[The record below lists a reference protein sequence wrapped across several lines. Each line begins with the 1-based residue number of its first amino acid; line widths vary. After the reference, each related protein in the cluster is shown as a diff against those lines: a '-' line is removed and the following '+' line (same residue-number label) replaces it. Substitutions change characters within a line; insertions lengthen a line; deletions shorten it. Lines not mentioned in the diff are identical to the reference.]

1 MCLLTQQTT
10 RSNFSDEFL
19 ADVYNKNQDGLGIM
33 YADDGK
39 LHIFKCLPA
48 NADEFIDFYRK
59 HADGK
64 NCVWH
69 ARMQT
74 HGDIDFDNC
83 HPYKVT
89 DDVWLAHNGIL
100 STGNAAD
107 TSKSDTWHFIQNFI
121 RPALLGNPDLLTDV
135 NWQKFIGDVIGR
147 SNKFAL
153 VRSDGA
159 VVVINAAAGVNYE
172 NAWLSNT
179 YAWSYYKFTGRGG
192 YTGGYTDMYSNY
204 AGSRSAYARGTWW
217 DEDEDSM
224 YQVGGVGSSDVYQV
238 KGSYLTGNGA
248 KDSSKYPAVTI
259 TAAQVKPYVKAAYN
273 QWTRRGLP
281 GVEQW
286 VFDAPHKAQALLAYW
301 YEDMDDVVELVED
314 DPLGAAEWIA
324 DLFST
329 DSISPS
335 LIA

>member
-1 MCLLTQQTT
+1 MCLLVQQTT
-10 RSNFSDEFL
+10 ASMFSDEFL
-19 ADVYNKNQDGLGIM
+19 ADVYNKNQDGLGVM
-33 YADDGK
+33 YAEDSK

-48 NADEFIDFYRK
+48 NAAEFIDFYRK

-107 TSKSDTWHFIQNFI
+107 TSKSDTWHFIHNFI
-121 RPALLGNPDLLTDV
+121 RPALIGNPELLTDKA
-135 NWQKFIGDVIGR
+135 WQKFVGEIIGR

-153 VRSDGA
+153 VRNDGE

-179 YAWSYYKFTGRGG
+179 YAWSYHKFTNRS
-192 YTGGYTDMYSNY
+192 GYTDMHSGYE
-204 AGSRSAYARGTWW
+204 GSRSSFHKSSYNSYYDSEADDYYASLTPAPRTN
-217 DEDEDSM
+217 E
-224 YQVGGVGSSDVYQV
+224 V
-238 KGSYLTGNGA
+238 KGSYVGVKTD
-248 KDSSKYPAVTI
+248 KSTYPAAVLTSWQI
-259 TAAQVKPYVKAAYN
+259 KPYVKAAYN
-273 QWTRRGLP
+273 QWSRHGVA

-286 VFDAPHKAQALLAYW
+286 VYDAPHKAAAVLGYW
-301 YEDMDDVVELVED
+301 YEDMEEVDELVED
-314 DPLGAAEWIA
+314 FPETAAEWIA
-324 DLFST
+324 DLFAT
-329 DSISPS
+329 DSITPS
-335 LIA
+335 LCD

>member
-1 MCLLTQQTT
+1 MCLLVQQTT
-10 RSNFSDEFL
+10 QSTFSDEFL
-19 ADVYNKNQDGLGIM
+19 ADVYTKNQDGLGIM
-33 YADDGK
+33 YAADNK

-48 NADEFIDFYRK
+48 NAQEFVDFYRK
-59 HADGK
+59 HAEGK

-107 TSKSDTWHFIQNFI
+107 KAKSDTWHFIQNFI
-121 RPALLGNPDLLTDV
+121 RPALIGNPELLTDV
-135 NWQKFIGDVIGR
+135 NWQKFVGELIGR

-153 VRSDGA
+153 VRNDGA
-159 VVVINAAAGVNYE
+159 VVVINAHAGVNYS

-179 YAWSYYKFTGRGG
+179 YAWSYHKFTGERSGG
-192 YTGGYTDMYSNY
+192 YTNMYSGYGGYR
-204 AGSRSAYARGTWW
+204 SRFDDEYEDYYDAWRTGTT
-217 DEDEDSM
+217 EA
-224 YQVGGVGSSDVYQV
+224 
-238 KGSYLTGNGA
+238 KGSYVGGKDA
-248 KDSSKYPAVTI
+248 KSKYTGLPKQTY
-259 TAAQVKPYVKAAYN
+259 TAAQISPYVKAAYN
-273 QWTRRGLP
+273 QWTRRGVP

-286 VFDAPHKAQALLAYW
+286 VFDAPHKAAALLSYW
-301 YEDMDDVVELVED
+301 YDDVDDVEELVDEFPD
-314 DPLGAAEWIA
+314 TAAEWIS

-329 DSISPS
+329 DSITPS
-335 LIA
+335 LLS

>member
-1 MCLLTQQTT
+1 LVQQTT
-10 RSNFSDEFL
+10 QSTFSDEFL
-19 ADVYNKNQDGLGIM
+19 ADVFTKNQDGLGIM
-33 YADDGK
+33 YAEGDK

-48 NADEFIDFYRK
+48 NEQEFVDFYRK

-100 STGNAAD
+100 STGNDAD
-107 TSKSDTWHFIQNFI
+107 KAKSDTWHFIQNFI
-121 RPALLGNPDLLTDV
+121 RPALIGNPELLTDI
-135 NWQKFIGDVIGR
+135 NWQKFVGEIIGR

-159 VVVINAAAGVNYE
+159 VVVINANSGVNYE

-179 YAWSYYKFTGRGG
+179 YAWSYHKFTGKGGG
-192 YTGGYTDMYSNY
+192 YTNMYSKY
-204 AGSRSAYARGTWW
+204 SGYRSRFMDDDYEDYYSSWRNGTT
-217 DEDEDSM
+217 EA
-224 YQVGGVGSSDVYQV
+224 
-238 KGSYLTGNGA
+238 KGSYVPES
-248 KDSSKYPAVTI
+248 KSKY
-259 TAAQVKPYVKAAYN
+259 TAIPKLTYTSAQVSPYVRAAHN
-273 QWTRRGLP
+273 QWTRRGIA

-286 VFDAPHKAQALLAYW
+286 VLDAPHKATALLSYW
-301 YEDMDDVVELVED
+301 YEDIDGVEELVED
-314 DPLGAAEWIA
+314 DPGTAAEWIS
-324 DLFST
+324 DLFDT
-329 DSISPS
+329 DSITPS
-335 LIA
+335 LIS

>member
-10 RSNFSDEFL
+10 QSKFSDEFL

-33 YADDGK
+33 YADDNK

-48 NADEFIDFYRK
+48 SAQEFIDFYRK

-89 DDVWLAHNGIL
+89 EDVWLAHNGIL

-107 TSKSDTWHFIQNFI
+107 KSKSDTWHFIRNFI
-121 RPALLGNPDLLTDV
+121 RPALIGNPELLTDES
-135 NWQKFIGDVIGR
+135 WQKFVGEMIGR

-153 VRSDGA
+153 VRADGA
-159 VVVINAAAGVNYE
+159 VVVINAHAGVNYE

-179 YAWSYYKFTGRGG
+179 YAWSYHKFTGTSSGYTNMYSGYGG
-192 YTGGYTDMYSNY
+192 YR
-204 AGSRSAYARGTWW
+204 SRFQD
-217 DEDEDSM
+217 DEYEDYYNSW
-224 YQVGGVGSSDVYQV
+224 QTSTTEA
-238 KGSYLTGNGA
+238 KGSYVGS
-248 KDSSKYPAVTI
+248 KSSKTKHTAMPKQTY
-259 TAAQVKPYVKAAYN
+259 TAAQIAPFVRAAYN
-273 QWTRRGLP
+273 QWSRRGEA

-286 VFDAPHKAQALLAYW
+286 VFDAPHKAVALLSYW
-301 YEDMDDVVELVED
+301 YDDVDDVEELVED
-314 DPLGAAEWIA
+314 FPETAADWIS
-324 DLFST
+324 DLFAT
-329 DSISPS
+329 DSITPS
-335 LIA
+335 LIN

>member
-1 MCLLTQQTT
+1 MCLLVQQTT
-10 RSNFSDEFL
+10 ISKFSDEFL

-33 YADDGK
+33 YAEGDK

-48 NADEFIDFYRK
+48 NAQEFVDFYRK

-89 DDVWLAHNGIL
+89 EDVWLAHNGIL

-107 TSKSDTWHFIQNFI
+107 KSKSDTWHFIQNFI

-135 NWQKFIGDVIGR
+135 NWQKFVGEIIGR
-147 SNKFAL
+147 GNKFAL
-153 VRSDGA
+153 VRNDGA

-179 YAWSYYKFTGRGG
+179 YAWSYHKFTNK
-192 YTGGYTDMYSNY
+192 GGYTDMHSGYT
-204 AGSRSAYARGTWW
+204 GSRSRFHSSYYGGYY
-217 DEDEDSM
+217 DSEVEE
-224 YQVGGVGSSDVYQV
+224 YYSSLTPAPKTVEA
-238 KGSYLTGNGA
+238 KGSYLGVKTD
-248 KDSSKYPAVTI
+248 KSTYPQTVLSASQI
-259 TAAQVKPYVKAAYN
+259 RPYVKAAYN
-273 QWTRRGLP
+273 QWSRRGVA

-286 VFDAPHKAQALLAYW
+286 VYDAPHKAAALLGYW
-301 YEDMDDVVELVED
+301 YDDMDEVDELVED
-314 DPLGAAEWIA
+314 FPETAAEWIA
-324 DLFST
+324 DLFQT
-329 DSISPS
+329 DSITPS
-335 LIA
+335 LYE